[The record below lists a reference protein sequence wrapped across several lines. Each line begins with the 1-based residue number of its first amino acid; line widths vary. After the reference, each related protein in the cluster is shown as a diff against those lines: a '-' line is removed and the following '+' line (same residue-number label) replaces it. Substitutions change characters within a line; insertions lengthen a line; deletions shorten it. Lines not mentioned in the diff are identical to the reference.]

1 MMTTN
6 QEFKNSA
13 LAVLKGNWFNAV
25 LSSLVFSVV
34 MCIITG
40 ASSIAQIFSDPLNS
54 PFWGI
59 SSTGGFLLL
68 WLVGMPVTVGFNY
81 SFCALYTYSDA
92 RLVQNIFNYGFKY
105 YGRAIG
111 GMLLVVVFTFLWS
124 LLFVIPG
131 IVKGYSYA
139 LTPYILIDDPQISI
153 RDAVRKSQ
161 RMMSGQKFNLFYLQ
175 LSFIGWWILSIL
187 TGGIGFLWLTPYF
200 TTSMAVFYRNLRD
213 NIPA

>member
-13 LAVLKGNWFNAV
+13 LAVLKGNWLNAV

-34 MCIITG
+34 MCIVTG
-40 ASSIAQIFSDPLNS
+40 ASSIVQIFSDPFNFPL
-54 PFWGI
+54 WG
-59 SSTGGFLLL
+59 TGAGGFLLM
-68 WLVGMPVTVGFNY
+68 WLVGMPVTVGFYY

-153 RDAVRKSQ
+153 RDAGRKSQ
-161 RMMSGQKFNLFYLQ
+161 RMMSGQKFNHFYHQ

-187 TGGIGFLWLTPYF
+187 TGGIGFLWPTPYF

>member
-1 MMTTN
+1 M
-6 QEFKNSA
+6 
-13 LAVLKGNWFNAV
+13 
-25 LSSLVFSVV
+25 
-34 MCIITG
+34 
-40 ASSIAQIFSDPLNS
+40 
-54 PFWGI
+54 
-59 SSTGGFLLL
+59 
-68 WLVGMPVTVGFNY
+68 
-81 SFCALYTYSDA
+81 
-92 RLVQNIFNYGFKY
+92 QNIFNYGFKY
-105 YGRAIG
+105 YGRTIG

-187 TGGIGFLWLTPYF
+187 TGGIGFLWLIPYF

>member
-34 MCIITG
+34 MCIVTG
-40 ASSIAQIFSDPLNS
+40 ASSIVQIFSDPFNFPL
-54 PFWGI
+54 WG
-59 SSTGGFLLL
+59 TGAGGFLLM
-68 WLVGMPVTVGFNY
+68 WLVGMPVTVGFYY

-105 YGRAIG
+105 YGRTIG

-200 TTSMAVFYRNLRD
+200 TTSMAALYRNLRD
-213 NIPA
+213 NIHA

>member
-1 MMTTN
+1 
-6 QEFKNSA
+6 
-13 LAVLKGNWFNAV
+13 
-25 LSSLVFSVV
+25 
-34 MCIITG
+34 
-40 ASSIAQIFSDPLNS
+40 
-54 PFWGI
+54 
-59 SSTGGFLLL
+59 
-68 WLVGMPVTVGFNY
+68 
-81 SFCALYTYSDA
+81 
-92 RLVQNIFNYGFKY
+92 
-105 YGRAIG
+105 
-111 GMLLVVVFTFLWS
+111 MLLVVVFTFLWS

-187 TGGIGFLWLTPYF
+187 TGGIGFLWLIPYY

>member
-13 LAVLKGNWFNAV
+13 LAVLKGNWLNAV

-34 MCIITG
+34 MCIVTG
-40 ASSIAQIFSDPLNS
+40 ASSIVQIFSDPFNFPL
-54 PFWGI
+54 WG
-59 SSTGGFLLL
+59 TGAGGFLLM
-68 WLVGMPVTVGFNY
+68 WRVGMPVTVGCYY
-81 SFCALYTYSDA
+81 SCCALYTYSDA

-200 TTSMAVFYRNLRD
+200 TTSMAAFYRNLRD

>member
-1 MMTTN
+1 MM
-6 QEFKNSA
+6 
-13 LAVLKGNWFNAV
+13 
-25 LSSLVFSVV
+25 
-34 MCIITG
+34 
-40 ASSIAQIFSDPLNS
+40 
-54 PFWGI
+54 
-59 SSTGGFLLL
+59 
-68 WLVGMPVTVGFNY
+68 WLVGMPVSVGFYY
-81 SFCALYTYSDA
+81 SFCALYTYSDS
-92 RLVQNIFNYGFKY
+92 RLVQNIFNYGFMY
-105 YGRAIG
+105 YGRTIG
-111 GMLLVVVFTFLWS
+111 GMLLGVVFTFLWS

-187 TGGIGFLWLTPYF
+187 TGGIGFLWLIPYF

>member
-13 LAVLKGNWFNAV
+13 LAVLKGNWLNAV

-34 MCIITG
+34 MCIVTG
-40 ASSIAQIFSDPLNS
+40 ASSIVLFFSDVFNFPLC
-54 PFWGI
+54 G
-59 SSTGGFLLL
+59 TGAGGFLLM
-68 WLVGMPVTVGFNY
+68 WLVGMPVTVGFYY

-187 TGGIGFLWLTPYF
+187 TGGIGFLWLIPYN

>member
-13 LAVLKGNWFNAV
+13 LAVLKGNWLNAV

-34 MCIITG
+34 MCIVTG
-40 ASSIAQIFSDPLNS
+40 ASSIVQIFSDPFNFPL
-54 PFWGI
+54 WG
-59 SSTGGFLLL
+59 TGAGGFLLM
-68 WLVGMPVTVGFNY
+68 WLVGMPVTVGFYY
-81 SFCALYTYSDA
+81 SLCALYTYSDA
-92 RLVQNIFNYGFKY
+92 RLVQYIVNYGFKY
-105 YGRAIG
+105 YGRTIG

-200 TTSMAVFYRNLRD
+200 TTSMAAFYRNLRD

>member
-13 LAVLKGNWFNAV
+13 LAVLKGNWLNAV

-34 MCIITG
+34 MCIVTG
-40 ASSIAQIFSDPLNS
+40 ASSIVQIFSDPFNFPL
-54 PFWGI
+54 WG
-59 SSTGGFLLL
+59 TGAGGFLLM
-68 WLVGMPVTVGFNY
+68 WLVGMPVTVGFYY

-139 LTPYILIDDPQISI
+139 LTPYIQIDDPQISI

-161 RMMSGQKFNLFYLQ
+161 RMMSGQKFNLFYRR
-175 LSFIGWWILSIL
+175 LSFIGWWILSML

-200 TTSMAVFYRNLRD
+200 TTSMAAFYRNLRD
-213 NIPA
+213 HIPA

>member
-1 MMTTN
+1 MP
-6 QEFKNSA
+6 A
-13 LAVLKGNWFNAV
+13 YI
-25 LSSLVFSVV
+25 LSF
-34 MCIITG
+34 TG
-40 ASSIAQIFSDPLNS
+40 
-54 PFWGI
+54 GI
-59 SSTGGFLLL
+59 SSIFAPQLTINYAKNNMEEIKNDLISSIKILGFITCIPLSIMYAYGDVFFSL
-68 WLVGMPVTVGFNY
+68 WAPTQ
-81 SFCALYTYSDA
+81 DA
-92 RLVQNIFNYGFKY
+92 RLLQNIFNYGFKY

-175 LSFIGWWILSIL
+175 LSFIGWWILSIM
-187 TGGIGFLWLTPYF
+187 TGGIGFLWLIPYY
-200 TTSMAVFYRNLRD
+200 TTSMAAFYRNLRD